1 MSKCEVNMSQV
12 KKFYCSISIL
22 CLMILSGCG
31 KSLRYE
37 PKELKDLT
45 VVTACHWED
54 KENVTVLVKQLSEK
68 DSEYYFNKRHL
79 KYVPIQ
85 LTVNNRSE
93 HDWVLASEFIN
104 MNLVPVE
111 RVYKDISPSFMR
123 ALGMQW
129 FAGVGM
135 GSTYNLRQLDA
146 KGRISKDLATKTL
159 EQPLIVASKTKGSVV
174 LFVARRDIKRSLML
188 KLGHAD
194 IPGRLID
201 FKLLIA

>member
-1 MSKCEVNMSQV
+1 MYQGKQV
-12 KKFYCSISIL
+12 YCFVVVF
-22 CLMILSGCG
+22 CLVMLSGCG

-54 KENVTVLVKQLSEK
+54 RENVTVLVKQFLEK
-68 DSEYYFNKRHL
+68 DNEYYFNKRRL

-93 HDWVLASEFIN
+93 HDWVLTSEFIN
-104 MNLVPVE
+104 MNLVPLE

-123 ALGMQW
+123 AIGMKW
-129 FAGVGM
+129 FAGASIA
-135 GSTYNLRQLDA
+135 STYNLRHLDA
-146 KGRISKDLATKTL
+146 KGRMSKDLAIKTL

-174 LFVARRDIKRSLML
+174 LFVKRREIKRSFIL

-194 IPGRLID
+194 IPGRSID

>member
-1 MSKCEVNMSQV
+1 MSQIRQFCCFALV
-12 KKFYCSISIL
+12 L
-22 CLMILSGCG
+22 CLAILPGCG

-45 VVTACHWED
+45 VVTATHWENKD
-54 KENVTVLVKQLSEK
+54 DVTVLVKQFSDK
-68 DSEYYFNKRHL
+68 DNEYYFNKSRL

-85 LTVNNRSE
+85 VTVNNRSE
-93 HDWVLASEFIN
+93 HDWVLASEFVN
-104 MNLVPVE
+104 MDLVSVE
-111 RVYKDISPSFMR
+111 RVFKDMSPSFMR

-129 FAGVGM
+129 IVGPHI

-146 KGRISKDLATKTL
+146 KGRISKDLAVKTL

-174 LFVARRDIKRSLML
+174 LFVNKRDIKRCLML

-194 IPGRLID
+194 IPGRSID